1 MQTHSPF
8 MRVTA
13 ASVLITFLMLILEPT
28 VVAAQTLW
36 DEDDQTI
43 ITPTVPQNEPPAVT
57 SNQPNATL
65 HNPLQTLEKTLQQWQ
80 TQLAVDTNTRKR
92 GADNITPL
100 QPSPSQLKAQL
111 IELDAQ
117 VISEFDEI
125 EASIRDN
132 NLPDEILER
141 HFQAIARYSQEKET
155 LYDNLDAI
163 ENASSTQKQRLRI
176 TRALRQ
182 QQPLTPNQ
190 HVPFNPD
197 NLPFSFPT
205 GNIRTPL
212 LTKTEF
218 QKRFGFMNSEV
229 STRRS
234 NRKRNP
240 KPNDTDLSAT
250 EDIQITQEI
259 EALAQELKHHPI
271 LIYNWVRNH
280 IDFIPTYGSVK
291 GSALTLMTKSG
302 NAFDTASL
310 LIALLRA
317 SKIPARYVYGTVEM
331 PTSKVINWLKV
342 KDANQALD
350 LLSQSGIP
358 NSAVTHAGAIKFIR
372 LEHIWVDAWVDFYPS
387 RGARHRKGDSWA
399 PLDASFKQYTFQKGI
414 QLEKQVPFDNQQAWL
429 EAIPNSAE
437 NQDWITG
444 IDEEQI
450 ETLFDQY
457 DAQLQAYV
465 DQNQPDIS
473 LADTL
478 DSYTIIPE
486 NRSRLS
492 MGLPY
497 RLLVKGT
504 LLYFPRYPVNYDTI
518 SPFGFITVYPT
529 NVWII
534 PR

>member
-1 MQTHSPF
+1 MQ
-8 MRVTA
+8 
-13 ASVLITFLMLILEPT
+13 
-28 VVAAQTLW
+28 
-36 DEDDQTI
+36 D
-43 ITPTVPQNEPPAVT
+43 
-57 SNQPNATL
+57 
-65 HNPLQTLEKTLQQWQ
+65 
-80 TQLAVDTNTRKR
+80 
-92 GADNITPL
+92 
-100 QPSPSQLKAQL
+100 
-111 IELDAQ
+111 
-117 VISEFDEI
+117 
-125 EASIRDN
+125 
-132 NLPDEILER
+132 
-141 HFQAIARYSQEKET
+141 
-155 LYDNLDAI
+155 
-163 ENASSTQKQRLRI
+163 ENASSTQKQRIRI
-176 TRALRQ
+176 TRALQ
-182 QQPLTPNQ
+182 HQQPLTPSQ

-212 LTKTEF
+212 LTKAAF

-234 NRKRNP
+234 NWKRNP
-240 KPNDTDLSAT
+240 KPNDTDRSAT

-317 SKIPARYVYGTVEM
+317 SNIPARYVYGTVEM

-372 LEHIWVDAWVDFYPS
+372 IEHIWVDAWVDFYPS

-399 PLDASFKQYTFQKGI
+399 PLDASFKQYTFHKGVE
-414 QLEKQVPFDNQQAWL
+414 LEKQVPFENQQAWL
-429 EAIPNSAE
+429 DAIPNIAE

-444 IDEEQI
+444 IDE
-450 ETLFDQY
+450 Y

-486 NRSRLS
+486 TRSRLS

-504 LLYFPRYPVNYDTI
+504 LFSTLPSQLRYNITVRIYNSLSDQRLDNPSLNQTI
-518 SPFGFITVYPT
+518 SLPALNDQRLGLTYEPATENDASALQNNILDEIKILQVYLS
-529 NVWII
+529 
-534 PR
+534 